1 MSLHLRE
8 RGLEEFNPSYE
19 VERQW
24 SDRIRRIARPLF
36 PGYVFC
42 RININD
48 RMPAL
53 TVPGVVGLVGIGR
66 QPVSIPETEVE
77 WIRTMVRSGLAV
89 SPWPFLK
96 EGDPVLI
103 ERGPLSGL
111 EGLLLKIKRRS
122 RIVVSIDLLQRSV
135 SAEIDISWVRP
146 LPRLSSDADHLRDG
160 RGASS

>member
-1 MSLHLRE
+1 MSLHLHE
-8 RGLEEFNPSYE
+8 RGLEEFNPSYL

-24 SDRIRRIARPLF
+24 SDRIRRILRPLF

-53 TVPGVVGLVGIGR
+53 TVPGVVGLVGIGKK
-66 QPVSIPETEVE
+66 PVSIPETEVE

-111 EGLLLKIKRRS
+111 EGLLLKVKRKS

-146 LPRLSSDADHLRDG
+146 LQKLSSDRDHIRG
-160 RGASS
+160 SRGAPS